1 MRRPRQRTW
10 QQHACLAD
18 QHIAPG
24 KGTATQPGR
33 VWQRGLAGNIIQL
46 RRHGVSEI
54 SQVPG
59 RPLFASALLSDLG
72 GTSASGHL
80 TLWCYPRKN
89 SCEDSRGVGTNEAQ
103 LHGFCDHYLRFT
115 AMVTHGHARLAS
127 DCWPGFIGLD
137 WLPTGS
143 LRKVSAIPLPPFPSF
158 AWRNMIYIPVSNHN
172 QFEISRFASCLF
184 KFL

>member
-1 MRRPRQRTW
+1 VGSVPPLHRYCEGATTSRCPS
-10 QQHACLAD
+10 CLASFPSLGNT
-18 QHIAPG
+18 IY
-24 KGTATQPGR
+24 
-33 VWQRGLAGNIIQL
+33 GLCPWSSLPMGIRTPSPIGQGFLYLVTLIQL

-89 SCEDSRGVGTNEAQ
+89 NCEDSRGVGTNEAQ

-127 DCWPGFIGLD
+127 DCWPSFIGLD
-137 WLPTGS
+137 WLPQGRYERFQLFHFPLS
-143 LRKVSAIPLPPFPSF
+143 QALLGAI
-158 AWRNMIYIPVSNHN
+158 
-172 QFEISRFASCLF
+172 
-184 KFL
+184 